1 MPTNE
6 SLLATSPESSTQWNP
21 FEKPLQSIEPWTFQ
35 LLTVLMLV
43 VTTLSIAE
51 NLVVIVVTVKFKQ
64 LRQPLNY
71 IIVNLS
77 VADFLVSV
85 IGGSISI
92 AANSR
97 GYFYLGSW
105 ACILEGFAV
114 TFFGIVALWSLAV
127 LAFERYVV
135 ICRPLGNLRLR
146 GKHSAIGILFVWVFS
161 FIWTVPP
168 TMGWSSYTTSK
179 IGTTCE
185 PNWYS
190 GKFEDHTYI
199 ITFLTTCFILPL
211 LLIFVSYGKLMKK
224 LRKVSD
230 TQGRIGS
237 TRKPEKEVTRMVI
250 IMIIAF
256 LICWTPYAAFSI
268 LVTAYPSIELDP
280 RLAAIPAFFAK
291 TASMYNPVI
300 YVYMNKQ
307 FRRCLLQMFHC
318 RNISS
323 KESDNNATSE
333 RLALN
338 RDNYGGEM
346 RSIAARI
353 STTNTVTLKSD
364 DEHSSCNS
372 FGQLPMCDNKVCPM

>member
-6 SLLATSPESSTQWNP
+6 SLLATPEGFTEWNP
-21 FEKPLQSIEPWTFQ
+21 FKGPLKNIEPWNFQ
-35 LLTVLMLV
+35 LLAALMVV
-43 VTTLSIAE
+43 VTSLSIAE
-51 NLVVIVVTVKFKQ
+51 NFIVILVTVKFKQ

-85 IGGSISI
+85 IGGTISI
-92 AANSR
+92 ATNSK

-105 ACILEGFAV
+105 ACVLEGFAV
-114 TFFGIVALWSLAV
+114 TFFGIVALWSLSV
-127 LAFERYVV
+127 LAFERYIV
-135 ICRPLGNLRLR
+135 ICRPLGNLRLQ
-146 GKHSAIGILFVWVFS
+146 GKHSASAIIFVWVFS
-161 FIWTVPP
+161 FVWTIPP

-190 GKFEDHTYI
+190 GETRDHTYI
-199 ITFLTTCFILPL
+199 ITFLTTCFIFPL
-211 LLIFVSYGKLMKK
+211 LVIFVSYGKLMRK

-230 TQGRIGS
+230 TQGRLGS
-237 TRKPEKEVTRMVI
+237 TRKPEKEVTRMVV
-250 IMIIAF
+250 IMILAF

-268 LVTAYPSIELDP
+268 LVTAYPTIDLDP

-307 FRRCLLQMFHC
+307 FRRCLYQMFHL
-318 RNISS
+318 NDPDA
-323 KESDNNATSE
+323 KESNINPTSE
-333 RLALN
+333 RGVLTHN
-338 RDNYGGEM
+338 NNGGEM
-346 RSIAARI
+346 LAIATHITSSAV
-353 STTNTVTLKSD
+353 TNR
-364 DEHSSCNS
+364 EEEQSSCNS
-372 FGQLPMCDNKVCPM
+372 FAPVAENKVYPM